1 MREAEKMLG
10 AKKVAELVAFLKERR
25 LPLIDQKANIE
36 EIVTAMIHFEHSRL
50 LYVMDHNEKLTGT
63 ISWGLLTRH
72 VFSTRHDPQ
81 IHPRFIM
88 SMITAETAKDIMQ
101 KNPLF
106 TTENELVETLLEKM
120 IRSNVNEIPV
130 IDREK
135 RVIAYLTIVDLL
147 SFLIKSS
154 KH

>member
-1 MREAEKMLG
+1 MLG
-10 AKKVAELVAFLKERR
+10 DKKVAELVAFLKGRR

-50 LYVMDHNEKLTGT
+50 LYVVDHNEKLIGKNY
-63 ISWGLLTRH
+63 WGLQTRH
-72 VFSTRHDPQ
+72 VFSTSHDPQ

-106 TTENELVETLLEKM
+106 ITENELVETLLKK
-120 IRSNVNEIPV
+120 IIQRRVQEIPV
-130 IDREK
+130 LDREK
-135 RVIAYLTIVDLL
+135 RVIANLTIVDLL
-147 SFLIKSS
+147 RFLIKSS

>member
-1 MREAEKMLG
+1 
-10 AKKVAELVAFLKERR
+10 
-25 LPLIDQKANIE
+25 
-36 EIVTAMIHFEHSRL
+36 
-50 LYVMDHNEKLTGT
+50 
-63 ISWGLLTRH
+63 
-72 VFSTRHDPQ
+72 
-81 IHPRFIM
+81 M

-120 IRSNVNEIPV
+120 IRSNVKEIPV

-147 SFLIKSS
+147 RFLIKSS

>member
-1 MREAEKMLG
+1 MLG
-10 AKKVAELVAFLKERR
+10 GKKVAELVAFLKERR

-50 LYVMDHNEKLTGT
+50 LYVVDHNEKLIGT

-72 VFSTRHDPQ
+72 VFSTSHDPQ

-106 TTENELVETLLEKM
+106 ITENELVETLLEKM
-120 IRSNVNEIPV
+120 IRSNIKQIPV
-130 IDREK
+130 IDRKK

-147 SFLIKSS
+147 RFLIKSS